1 MVNNLL
7 FSSRLQIQGG
17 PKTYTTFTMSSVISQ
32 QMKTT
37 FLFLVLPVH
46 LFCLSSPVALISSS
60 ISNLKCKKIPG
71 ICVGAKKVMV
81 QVFCLVQL
89 IRQTYENYPSVPDL
103 DVYNQYRGQ
112 MLRRLSGSKQITRGA
127 AG

>member
-1 MVNNLL
+1 MCW
-7 FSSRLQIQGG
+7 R
-17 PKTYTTFTMSSVISQ
+17 
-32 QMKTT
+32 
-37 FLFLVLPVH
+37 
-46 LFCLSSPVALISSS
+46 
-60 ISNLKCKKIPG
+60 
-71 ICVGAKKVMV
+71 KKVLV

-112 MLRRLSGSKQITRGA
+112 MLRRLPGSKQITRGA